1 MVEPRDHNEIKPSIR
16 KIFWKLKKYRHYLA
30 MFQKLSCSFVNKVYD
45 IYNTVSYLKKNKKK
59 Q

>member
-1 MVEPRDHNEIKPSIR
+1 
-16 KIFWKLKKYRHYLA
+16 

>member
-1 MVEPRDHNEIKPSIR
+1 
-16 KIFWKLKKYRHYLA
+16 
-30 MFQKLSCSFVNKVYD
+30 MFQKLSSSFVNKVYD